1 MQTIS
6 IGEGTTT
13 IGKYAFYSCESLTDI
28 YLPSTLTSLGKAAS
42 EYSND
47 NPGSIFGDCPQL
59 QAIHMDKGESPAAK
73 LIDGV
78 LFSNDGTQLICYPPK
93 LPMSKTHGNYIVP
106 QSVTTIYQYAF
117 NFNALSHV
125 VLPNDLKS
133 IDRYAFLDDQNRPT
147 ATHVTEITLPAS
159 VTYLPQL
166 WNAGSHI
173 QTIVYCEK
181 KPMDT

>member
-1 MQTIS
+1 
-6 IGEGTTT
+6 
-13 IGKYAFYSCESLTDI
+13 
-28 YLPSTLTSLGKAAS
+28 
-42 EYSND
+42 
-47 NPGSIFGDCPQL
+47 
-59 QAIHMDKGESPAAK
+59 MDKGESPAAK

-133 IDRYAFLDDQNRPT
+133 IDRYAFFDDQNRPT

-159 VTYLPQL
+159 VKYLPQL

-181 KPMDT
+181 KPMDTRPTDCLTTCSKLWQKRDSYGKIAPTCVCPRPYRPRASR